1 MHVDNLERLKLCT
14 ITRPDQEL
22 HQLTKQLQKE
32 REAEARGV
40 WPRPARLPRQS
51 ADATI
56 AISALGKAFVAACTP
71 QKKARSRSPGP
82 GSLAQRG
89 NVCAAL
95 PQASGQS
102 RESTAF

>member
-1 MHVDNLERLKLCT
+1 VHVDNLERLKLCA

-22 HQLTKQLQKE
+22 RQLTQQLQKE
-32 REAEARGV
+32 PEAEARGV

-56 AISALGKAFVAACTP
+56 AISALKAFVAACTPP

-82 GSLAQRG
+82 
-89 NVCAAL
+89 L
-95 PQASGQS
+95 PVGDG
-102 RESTAF
+102 